1 MTFQCYLNLNEFRSN
16 HSPLRLVFQMHIVD
30 ISEKKSLSQLMKAY
44 ADGYRELSSLT
55 IINDRIFIYNL
66 HV

>member
-1 MTFQCYLNLNEFRSN
+1 MTFQCCLNLNEFRSN

-66 HV
+66 